1 MMGIWVEAVID
12 RKTIFC
18 AEIRIVFN
26 DGIAAAVSKNKIVLR
41 YQPSKRIAGIV
52 LNSRQRGRSINVPE
66 GDPSA
71 IRAALQD
78 FFFQQFVK
86 YAHAAVL
93 HYQVGIVGKF

>member
-12 RKTIFC
+12 RKAIFC

-52 LNSRQRGRSINVPE
+52 LNSRQRGRSIHIPE
-66 GDPSA
+66 RNSSRCR
-71 IRAALQD
+71 I
-78 FFFQQFVK
+78 K
-86 YAHAAVL
+86 T
-93 HYQVGIVGKF
+93 